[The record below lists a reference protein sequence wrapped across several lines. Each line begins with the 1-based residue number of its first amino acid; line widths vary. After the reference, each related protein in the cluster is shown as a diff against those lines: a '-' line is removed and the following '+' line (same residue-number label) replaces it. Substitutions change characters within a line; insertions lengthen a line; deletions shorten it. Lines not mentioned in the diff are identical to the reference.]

1 MDKNSTDI
9 QLDKSFLTNNAAYWI
24 EIDRRVNNQEIS
36 DEDLEDS
43 LGYGDETIIRILSE
57 ARNKTGR

>member
-1 MDKNSTDI
+1 MDNHSTDI
-9 QLDKSFLTNNAAYWI
+9 QCDKSFLTNNAAYWI
-24 EIDRRVNNQEIS
+24 EIDRRNNYKEIS

-43 LGYGDETIIRILSE
+43 LGYGDETVIRILSE